1 MPMAKPAILQEQPD
15 FSLVLGGPLF
25 QLFRRG
31 HLSGDTL
38 ELLHRRVILITV
50 IAWVPLLLLSAFEG
64 HALDGGIR
72 IPFLYDIEAHI
83 RFLVALPV
91 LIFAELVVHQR
102 IRPTV
107 LKFIENGIVTSEE
120 MPKFHAAI
128 SATMRLRNSATA
140 EIALVIA
147 VYTVGLWVWRSQV
160 ALGAPSW
167 YALPD
172 GTQMHSTLA
181 GYWYLFVSL
190 PLFQFILLRWYLR
203 FFLWFAFLW
212 RVSLLK
218 LRLIPTHPD
227 KAGGLGF
234 LGRST
239 YAFAPILFAQGAL
252 LGGLIASQIFFAAQS
267 LMAFKLEIAGL
278 VAFFIVIVLS
288 PLMVFSPNLAQA
300 KRQGLADFGTLASR
314 YAREFEE
321 KWFHRNSSTDD
332 ELLGSGDIQ
341 SLADLGNSYGV
352 VQEMRFVPFGW
363 KDATRLGA
371 ATVAPLWPLAL
382 TIYSPDELVS
392 YLIKVLF

>member
-1 MPMAKPAILQEQPD
+1 MTQPAILEKQPD

-120 MPKFHAAI
+120 IPKFHAAI
-128 SATMRLRNSATA
+128 SDTMRLRNSTAA

-167 YALPD
+167 YALAD

-203 FFLWFAFLW
+203 FFLWFTFLW
-212 RVSLLK
+212 RVSRLK

-227 KAGGLGF
+227 KAAGLGF

-300 KRQGLADFGTLASR
+300 KRQGLADFGKR
-314 YAREFEE
+314 
-321 KWFHRNSSTDD
+321 
-332 ELLGSGDIQ
+332 
-341 SLADLGNSYGV
+341 
-352 VQEMRFVPFGW
+352 
-363 KDATRLGA
+363 
-371 ATVAPLWPLAL
+371 
-382 TIYSPDELVS
+382 
-392 YLIKVLF
+392 